1 MPEPKK
7 SQAEEIDQLI
17 EYLET
22 GGSLGLEIEKRF
34 SELPEKYVVVLVTS
48 HEKYDLL
55 ISHLVKSFAKKGL
68 PGIFVTL
75 NKGGSDLLDM
85 LGKNKVDCSKMF
97 VVDAISR
104 NRSAETKKA
113 TNISYVDSP
122 KDLTELEA
130 QVLDFAEKM
139 PGPKFFVL
147 DSLST
152 MLIYNAET
160 TVEKFV
166 HRFGERL
173 RNQECRA
180 VFTIMSETKPE
191 VMNVLS
197 QFSDQIIRTGP
208 TISP

>member
-1 MPEPKK
+1 MPEEKK
-7 SQAEEIDQLI
+7 SQAEEIDRLM
-17 EYLET
+17 EYLES
-22 GGSLGLEIEKRF
+22 GGSLGLEIDKRL
-34 SELPEKYVVVLVTS
+34 SELPEKYAVILVTQQ
-48 HEKYDLL
+48 EKYDLL
-55 ISHLVKSFAKKGL
+55 ISHLVKSFVKTGL

-75 NKGGSDLLDM
+75 NKGASELIEM
-85 LGKNKVDCSKMF
+85 LQKNGADCTGLF

-113 TNISYVDSP
+113 SNISYVDSP
-122 KDLTELEA
+122 KDLTEIEA
-130 QVLDFAEKM
+130 QVLDFAEKI

-173 RNQECRA
+173 RNNQCKA
-180 VFTIMSETKPE
+180 VFTIMSKAKPE
-191 VMNVLS
+191 IMNVLA
-197 QFSDQIIRTGP
+197 QFSDHVIKTGP
-208 TISP
+208 NINP